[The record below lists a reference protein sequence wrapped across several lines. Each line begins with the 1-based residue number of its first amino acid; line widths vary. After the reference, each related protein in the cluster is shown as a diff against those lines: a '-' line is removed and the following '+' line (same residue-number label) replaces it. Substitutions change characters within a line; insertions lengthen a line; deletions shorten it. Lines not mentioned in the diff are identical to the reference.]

1 MKESEN
7 VSKTPIAL
15 TKKSESSG
23 MLGLLPFSGLGFDL
37 RPVMA
42 RRINVRVV
50 GREETRPAESPP
62 VDFVLPSGRRLQLRL
77 GQEIRGR

>member
-1 MKESEN
+1 MKKSEN

-15 TKKSESSG
+15 SQKSESFG
-23 MLGLLPFSGLGFDL
+23 MPGMLPFSGLGFDL
-37 RPVMA
+37 RPVLA
-42 RRINVRVV
+42 RRICVRLV

-62 VDFVLPSGRRLQLRL
+62 VDFVLPSGRWLQLRL